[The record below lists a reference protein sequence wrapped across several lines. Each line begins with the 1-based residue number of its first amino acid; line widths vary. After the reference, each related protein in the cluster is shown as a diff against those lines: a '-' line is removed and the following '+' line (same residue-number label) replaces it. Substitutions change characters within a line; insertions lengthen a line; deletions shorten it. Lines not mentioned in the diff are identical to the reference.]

1 MARQLYYRDSYG
13 QVHRDRQAERAVRRP
28 GKRASS
34 AGPSRFFVPCRG
46 LERRSNAP
54 GFVSRPRYRVIAGV
68 IAKGRS
74 RAIRAIKTD
83 RPIWHK

>member
-34 AGPSRFFVPCRG
+34 AW
-46 LERRSNAP
+46 
-54 GFVSRPRYRVIAGV
+54 
-68 IAKGRS
+68 RS
-74 RAIRAIKTD
+74 RWTW
-83 RPIWHK
+83 P